1 MQICRRRLVS
11 ETLKVGHLVGCN
23 QKLKWQA
30 NMEKRRYV
38 SWFVTMSAMWIYYV
52 EIGYA
57 TCIWD
62 RVLGECNVGELGN
75 LFGCIGCWS

>member
-1 MQICRRRLVS
+1 MQRCKQRLVP
-11 ETLKVGHLVGCN
+11 ETLKGGHLVGCN

-38 SWFVTMSAMWIYYV
+38 SWFVTMSVVWIYYV

-62 RVLGECNVGELGN
+62 MVSDECNVGELEN